1 MDELIKIQGV
11 SKTFEIETGN
21 LSALEAV
28 SFEVLKGEFLCLI
41 GPSGCGKSTLL
52 RIIAGLMEPSEGGI
66 IRTGDLKLAM
76 VFQNFA
82 LFPWM
87 NIEQNVGFGLTMQ
100 GMPKKEVAERVK
112 AEIARM
118 GLTGFEDKHPK
129 ELSGGMRQRVGIA
142 RALAVNPD
150 ILLMDEPFSALD
162 AFTAEKLR
170 ADLLKIWHEKK
181 MTVVMVTHLVDEAVE
196 LSDRVVV
203 FSPRPGK
210 VKEVIKVDLP
220 RPRKLRSQAFYHHS
234 DRLKKLVV
242 GSGRLTNRET
252 LLS

>member
-150 ILLMDEPFSALD
+150 ILLM
-162 AFTAEKLR
+162 
-170 ADLLKIWHEKK
+170 
-181 MTVVMVTHLVDEAVE
+181 
-196 LSDRVVV
+196 
-203 FSPRPGK
+203 G
-210 VKEVIKVDLP
+210 
-220 RPRKLRSQAFYHHS
+220 
-234 DRLKKLVV
+234 
-242 GSGRLTNRET
+242 
-252 LLS
+252 